1 MKKLTKQF
9 LCLILVLAMVAAV
22 PFGAAATV
30 PMGMELYSME
40 LTNGTISLYGRQF
53 LKSGDEVVLTKG
65 NTCLATAES
74 AVDGTFTMEASVAP
88 SSLSLSVDG
97 KSAGVVDTSCFK
109 SLFALMG
116 TEYHSFA
123 LKAEYGRFVF
133 SGAHK
138 GKDVR
143 YVTMNMVD
151 TDGAPAAL
159 VETKSDADGNFSMEF
174 YVKPGVYTMQ
184 LKARNLAM
192 VSCSLDLRNFCMA
205 PAETETIALLQQLEG
220 YLAELETLKV
230 SCLTQGIQTEYETI
244 NIEMIRKF
252 IGFLKEEIDRGYTGS
267 LGQYKFGL
275 TRLYNQAKESMTAY
289 LSGEAEPF
297 SVPQYVTSDLTFD
310 GTRVW
315 ADTMQH
321 GERSRNLVY
330 FNGFGHFDTANNDT
344 EFFNKIGLNLIQ
356 SSMPSMAGCLQTE
369 DWPDDWNGH
378 RIGNS
383 SGTFTETNNGIA
395 GEEHAVL
402 VVNTDARGAGKTVYM
417 NQAVSVKPNTYY
429 EYGFRAKGKAED
441 YNALNVCINDIFTGT
456 RKTIAPSDTW
466 IQYRYLY
473 QTGAED
479 TLTLSFVSQ
488 YNTEGMY
495 LDDVYLKEAN
505 TNVNLLK
512 NGDFEKASRPI
523 TDLDR
528 EAMAEGYY
536 IRYNSVENFRRILS
550 EAEKNNV
557 LVDVGVFPHFF
568 PSFLEQ
574 GTQEDYTDDGLNEM
588 HFTPFELDNE
598 RVRKAISIY
607 ARLVCSIVS
616 EYDCVRTICLLNEPG
631 LLANKVTETKDLKA
645 HYTPLWQEFL
655 MDRYGND
662 VRKLNENYGS
672 NYQSF
677 AEVDMPDNMEATPLY
692 YDYRCF
698 NDGVLADFHQWFA
711 EELHN
716 AYPQYKLHSKVQ
728 QYFKKGYETM
738 HERGTNYELLAPF
751 LDINGCD
758 SFPTYASSGNRLSY
772 KMAYYDFLTSLKK
785 APVWDSETHIIYDG
799 SKMNYRSD
807 QPRHIEADVWNGAV
821 HGRSGGAYWLWDRGD
836 SSAPWNAENRY
847 AQANYAFRPEEAATL
862 ARTNMDLNRLAEEVS
877 ALQNSKAKTAILYS
891 RTALGYGGE
900 ASMTSMLDAYESLI
914 FSGQNVDFITDTTI
928 GTIGNYQLLIVPDAT
943 HVKADMLSTIKEYLE
958 QGGTLYIKGSDSLKK
973 TEYNK
978 NQETALV
985 SAIYNHSNTVTD
997 GEESLK
1003 TTVNR
1008 LALSKLRL
1016 VDAGTN
1022 EDIENVEW
1030 FYTEK
1035 DGKCLIHVMNHEAN
1049 TTKQVKVLY
1058 ENKPIKGVKELWSG
1072 TVANQFSA
1080 EFYQP
1085 LLLSFNLF
1093 SFDLVD
1099 ENGTILEQ
1107 DIDNLTQ
1114 GFIRCRTAV
1123 EGDLILA
1130 IYHGD
1135 SMVQAIVN
1143 DDTIWFTPEESG
1155 EYRMMA
1161 TVWELDSLKP
1171 LTQQRTMTYQIE
1183 EVQQ

>member
-1 MKKLTKQF
+1 LKKLTKQF

-22 PFGAAATV
+22 PFGVAATV

-40 LTNGTISLYGRQF
+40 LTNETISLYGRQF

-88 SSLSLSVDG
+88 SGLSLSVDG
-97 KSAGVVDTSCFK
+97 KTAGVVDTSCFK

-151 TDGAPAAL
+151 TDGAPAAA

-220 YLAELETLKV
+220 YLAELEILKEQCV
-230 SCLTQGIQTEYETI
+230 QAGISTEYETI

-252 IGFLKEEIDRGYTGS
+252 IGYIHEELAKGYTGS

-315 ADTMQH
+315 ADTMQY

-356 SSMPSMAGCLQTE
+356 SSMPSMAGCLQTD
-369 DWPDDWNGH
+369 DWPDDWNGV
-378 RIGNS
+378 RRGGS
-383 SGTFTETNNGIA
+383 TATFTETNESAIEGEYSLRAENSDGWEQNKGIYISQ
-395 GEEHAVL
+395 V
-402 VVNTDARGAGKTVYM
+402 
-417 NQAVSVKPNTYY
+417 VSVKPNTEYV
-429 EYGFRAKGKAED
+429 YGFQAKGKAIRSSALVSCVGDVYVSEKKDIPPTED
-441 YNALNVCINDIFTGT
+441 WTEY
-456 RKTIAPSDTW
+456 
-466 IQYRYLY
+466 QYTY
-473 QTGAED
+473 QTGENETTMAINFLIQNIIE
-479 TLTLSFVSQ
+479 
-488 YNTEGMY
+488 EMY
-495 LDDVYLKEAN
+495 LDDVYIKEKG
-505 TNVNLLK
+505 TDINLLK
-512 NGDFEKASRPI
+512 NGDFEKAARPL
-523 TDLDR
+523 TELDR

-672 NYQSF
+672 NYQNFS
-677 AEVDMPDNMEATPLY
+677 EVDMPDNMEATPLY

-728 QYFKKGYETM
+728 QYFRKSYETM

-758 SFPTYASSGNRLSY
+758 SFPTYASLYNRLSY

-785 APVWDSETHIIYDG
+785 APVWDTESHIIYDG
-799 SKMNYRSD
+799 GKINYYSD
-807 QPRHIEADVWNGAV
+807 QTAHVEADVWNGAV

-836 SSAPWNAENRY
+836 SSSPWGAARY
-847 AQANYAFRPEEAATL
+847 AQPNYAFRPEEAATL
-862 ARTNMDLNRLAEEVS
+862 ARTNMDLNRLSNEVS
-877 ALQNSKAKTAILYS
+877 VLQNSKAKTAILYS

-914 FSGQNVDFITDTTI
+914 FSGQNVDFVTDTTI
-928 GTIGNYQLLIVPDAT
+928 ETIGNYQLLIIPDAT
-943 HVKADMLSTIKEYLE
+943 HVKADMLSTIKKYLE

-978 NQETALV
+978 NQETTLV
-985 SAIYNHSNTVTD
+985 SAIYNHPNTVTD

-1016 VDAGTN
+1016 VDAETN

-1035 DGKCLIHVMNHEAN
+1035 DGRCLIHVMNHEAN

-1058 ENKPIKGVKELWSG
+1058 EDKPVESLKELRSG
-1072 TVANQFSA
+1072 KMADQFSA

-1085 LLLSFNLF
+1085 LLVSFRLIA
-1093 SFDLVD
+1093 FDLVD
-1099 ENGTILEQ
+1099 ENGTVLEQ
-1107 DIDNLTQ
+1107 DINGLKQ
-1114 GFIRCRTAV
+1114 GLIRCRTAV

-1130 IYHGD
+1130 IYR
-1135 SMVQAIVN
+1135 
-1143 DDTIWFTPEESG
+1143 DDTMLQAVINNDTIAFTPEENSN
-1155 EYRMMA
+1155 YRMMA
-1161 TVWELDSLKP
+1161 TVWELNTLTP